1 MPTLFV
7 VATPIGNLGDLT
19 PRAREALAAA
29 TRIFAEDTRRT
40 RALLSFAAIQGKP
53 VLRVDAHAAPDRL
66 VRIVADLQGDEAV
79 ALVTDAGV
87 PGVSD
92 PGAALVRVAA
102 EQGVRVVP
110 IPGPSAVTA
119 AIAASGLVEGP
130 FTFLG
135 FLPRHGKKRRAALD
149 RIATASDAIVVFES
163 PQRIAETLRE
173 LAAPNPPRRAALCRE
188 LTKLHEEILHG
199 TVGELAALER
209 EWLGEITL
217 VIGPQAEHVE
227 AAAPEPE
234 AIDQEIASRLA
245 KGAHPKDLATELAK
259 RLGVPRRAAYARVLA
274 LKGAPSTGE
283 DSPDSA

>member
-29 TRIFAEDTRRT
+29 SRVFAEDTRRT

-53 VLRVDAHAAPDRL
+53 VVRVDAHVAPERL
-66 VRIVADLQGDEAV
+66 ARIVAELTGDDAV

-92 PGAALVRVAA
+92 PGAALVRAAA
-102 EQGVRVVP
+102 EHGVRIVP

-135 FLPRHGKKRRAALD
+135 FLPRHGKKRRAALE

-163 PQRIAETLRE
+163 PQRIEETLRE
-173 LAAPNPPRRAALCRE
+173 LAAPNATRRAALCRE

-199 TVGELAALER
+199 TLGELAALER

-217 VIGPQAEHVE
+217 VIGPQAERLE
-227 AAAPEPE
+227 EPAPEPE

-245 KGAHPKDLATELAK
+245 KGAHPKDLATEFAK

-274 LKGAPSTGE
+274 LKGAANDERLPQ
-283 DSPDSA
+283 DPA